1 MLRFL
6 SARPQPASRL
16 RRHAHN
22 LMSLASLTAFAG
34 GFGWLLIAA
43 GLAINHANG
52 TTSNGTT
59 HLLRLFHWLPLAHAD
74 YRVLALAWVLGCWAT
89 LAPLVALR
97 RLGKSLW
104 TNPALSLATA
114 QRFRA
119 LAHALLFN
127 LLGGWAATLLAAT
140 QADQYRV
147 GPGIGSWGLLVAT
160 LLAYIVAELVR
171 EGAAAADENHGFV

>member
-1 MLRFL
+1 MPRFL
-6 SARPQPASRL
+6 SPRPQPASRL
-16 RRHAHN
+16 RRHAYN
-22 LMSLASLTAFAG
+22 LMSLASLTAFAV

-43 GLAINHANG
+43 GLAVNHANG
-52 TTSNGTT
+52 APSTSTTR
-59 HLLRLFHWLPLAHAD
+59 LLGLFHWLPSAHAD
-74 YRVLALAWVLGCWAT
+74 YRVLALAWLLGCCAT

-104 TNPALSLATA
+104 TSPALSLATA

-127 LLGGWAATLLAAT
+127 LLGGWASALLAAT
-140 QADQYRV
+140 QADPYRV
-147 GPGIGSWGLLVAT
+147 GLGMGTWGLLVAT